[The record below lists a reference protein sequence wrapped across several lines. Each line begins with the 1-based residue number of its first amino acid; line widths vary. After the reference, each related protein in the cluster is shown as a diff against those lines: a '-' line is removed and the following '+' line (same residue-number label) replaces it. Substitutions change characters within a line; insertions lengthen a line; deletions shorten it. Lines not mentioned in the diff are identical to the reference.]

1 MAHQLKVERSKSCGQ
16 LFPLSEKNFLR
27 FRSPSARK
35 GEGGGNVPREWALQ
49 LSGYPALHLLALRL
63 SSSPLLW
70 LPHSPSLH
78 PLYMRPQSASMHSFK
93 HESIK
98 QRNCIM

>member
-35 GEGGGNVPREWALQ
+35 GEGGGNVPRETHQ
-49 LSGYPALHLLALRL
+49 KTNVSQEKDKIR
-63 SSSPLLW
+63 
-70 LPHSPSLH
+70 
-78 PLYMRPQSASMHSFK
+78 K
-93 HESIK
+93 HERELENVKSY
-98 QRNCIM
+98 

>member
-35 GEGGGNVPREWALQ
+35 GEGGGNVPREDVQ
-49 LSGYPALHLLALRL
+49 TSRV
-63 SSSPLLW
+63 
-70 LPHSPSLH
+70 
-78 PLYMRPQSASMHSFK
+78 
-93 HESIK
+93 
-98 QRNCIM
+98 